1 MDIRPLH
8 TEDDY
13 RAALAEVS
21 ALVDQDPEPGT
32 PKGDRLEI
40 LSILVEHYEGSRETA
55 YLLRSPSNAAHLER
69 SIKALKGILRKPARS
84 VSIDDMN
91 MAARPREG
99 WAAASKAISGDID
112 SEMRAWLDMPAVGSE
127 FGAPRPVPARKLP
140 VQQVQASFGGSM
152 VTISKLDAAV
162 HQLNLAITLFL
173 GGDYLASLTLA
184 GAAEDIL
191 GGLCKAAGKPTA
203 AEFIANYHEK
213 DVDPAVPAGKR
224 LGVVFTVMN
233 RARNAAKHA
242 DRPDE
247 NTVDL
252 DQMHPLQML
261 MRAIPMCA
269 ALGVKP
275 SDEIKSMVRWVKAH
289 PEAQQ

>member
-1 MDIRPLH
+1 MACGKRGLPALHELALMLGQLLLLH
-8 TEDDY
+8 TPPLYSNVGNKEFLTG
-13 RAALAEVS
+13 LAIGHNARCAS
-21 ALVDQDPEPGT
+21 
-32 PKGDRLEI
+32 
-40 LSILVEHYEGSRETA
+40 
-55 YLLRSPSNAAHLER
+55 LL
-69 SIKALKGILRKPARS
+69 
-84 VSIDDMN
+84 
-91 MAARPREG
+91 
-99 WAAASKAISGDID
+99 
-112 SEMRAWLDMPAVGSE
+112 
-127 FGAPRPVPARKLP
+127 
-140 VQQVQASFGGSM
+140 ASFGDSM
-152 VTISKLDAAV
+152 PTISKLDAAM

-191 GGLCKAAGKPTA
+191 GGLCKAAGKPSA

-247 NTVDL
+247 NTVDV

-261 MRAIPMCA
+261 MRAIPMCV

-275 SDEIKSMVRWVKAH
+275 SDKIKRMVRWVKEH